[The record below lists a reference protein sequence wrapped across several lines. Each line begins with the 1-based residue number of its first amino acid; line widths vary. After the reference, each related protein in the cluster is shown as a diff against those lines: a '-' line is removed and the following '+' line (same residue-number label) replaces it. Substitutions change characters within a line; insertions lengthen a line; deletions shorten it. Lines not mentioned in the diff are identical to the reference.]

1 MVPSKEH
8 MRVSGLSTAVA
19 EAAQRI
25 RPLVRVT
32 PLEYS
37 PTLSAQVGCSLFLK
51 MENVQVTGSFKAR
64 GAVNK
69 LLCLGPEERAAGV
82 VTASTGNHGLAV
94 AYGTQQLGIRGTIF
108 LPENVAPH
116 KIAALRRY
124 PVELRLF
131 GTDCALT
138 EQEARR
144 HAERT
149 GAVYISPY
157 NDVDVVAGQGSVAVE
172 LEQELGRVDWL
183 FVAVGGGGLIAGCA
197 AYLKGRGQQT
207 RVVGCLPANSPTMYE
222 SIKAGRIVDVAV
234 QPTLSDATA
243 GGIEPGAITFPL
255 CQELVDDWVLVSE
268 EQIKAAIR
276 LMFEEHRMVIEG
288 AAGVAV
294 AGALGYLRKE
304 RPAGDTKGVAI
315 LCGGNI
321 AIEQFKELVCS

>member
-1 MVPSKEH
+1 MTSSKEH
-8 MRVSGLSTAVA
+8 NRIGALHAAVA

-32 PLEYS
+32 PLEHS
-37 PTLSAQVGCSLFLK
+37 PALSDQAGCSLFLK

-69 LLCLGPEERAAGV
+69 LLCLGPEQRTAGV

-94 AYGTQQLGIRGTIF
+94 AYGVQKLGIRGTIF
-108 LPENVAPH
+108 LPENVPPH
-116 KIAALRRY
+116 RIAALRRY

-131 GTDCALT
+131 GNDCALT

-144 HAERT
+144 HAQTT

-157 NDVDVVAGQGSVAVE
+157 NDLDVVAGQGSVAVE
-172 LEQELGRVDWL
+172 LEQELGRMDWL

-197 AYLKGRGQQT
+197 AYLKERGHHT
-207 RVVGCLPANSPTMYE
+207 HVVGCLPANSPTMYE
-222 SIKAGRIVDVAV
+222 CIKAGRIVEVAV

-255 CQELVDDWVLVSE
+255 CQKLVDDWVLVSE
-268 EQIKAAIR
+268 EQIGAAIR
-276 LMFEEHRMVIEG
+276 LLFEEHRLVIEG

-294 AGALGYLRKE
+294 AGALSYLQRQH
-304 RPAGDTKGVAI
+304 RASDTRGVVI
-315 LCGGNI
+315 VCGGNI
-321 AIEQFKELVCS
+321 AIERLKELVCA